1 MPACPLVDCHTHT
14 SFSDGHASFEDNV
27 RAAAAAGCRVMV
39 STDHLTLPASTD
51 ANCEVQVVEGDL
63 PAHRLAFEDARKL
76 AAQIAPE
83 LELIYALGFGA
94 AYIVGAKGST
104 PASAISEEVEQEQS
118 TGADGIP
125 ESEQAIVDGGS
136 SSAE

>member
-1 MPACPLVDCHTHT
+1 M
-14 SFSDGHASFEDNV
+14 FSYIKRHWPV
-27 RAAAAAGCRVMV
+27 YVI
-39 STDHLTLPASTD
+39 LTL
-51 ANCEVQVVEGDL
+51 
-63 PAHRLAFEDARKL
+63 
-76 AAQIAPE
+76 IA
-83 LELIYALGFGA
+83 IALGFGA

-104 PASAISEEVEQEQS
+104 PASAISEEVER

>member
-1 MPACPLVDCHTHT
+1 M
-14 SFSDGHASFEDNV
+14 FSYIKRHWPV
-27 RAAAAAGCRVMV
+27 YVI
-39 STDHLTLPASTD
+39 LTL
-51 ANCEVQVVEGDL
+51 
-63 PAHRLAFEDARKL
+63 
-76 AAQIAPE
+76 IA
-83 LELIYALGFGA
+83 IALGFGA

-104 PASAISEEVEQEQS
+104 PASAISEEVEQS